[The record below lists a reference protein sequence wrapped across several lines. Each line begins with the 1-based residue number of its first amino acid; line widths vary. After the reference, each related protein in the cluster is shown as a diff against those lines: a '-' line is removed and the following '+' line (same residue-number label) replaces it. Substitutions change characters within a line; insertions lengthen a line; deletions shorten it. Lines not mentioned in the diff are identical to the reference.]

1 MTYRGTH
8 RKYKTGS
15 SQYEVYSYGDI
26 VVRNGVSYVCNV
38 ESTSGYIPEDSGS
51 GFVVLGGGTGGSG
64 GGTVNFAFSPTP
76 PASPSAGDQWFDSN
90 SGILYVYVV
99 DSNSGQWIQPNA
111 GSPSVDGGTYI

>member
-51 GFVVLGGGTGGSG
+51 GFVVLGGGTAGG
-64 GGTVNFAFSPTP
+64 GGTVNFAFSATP
-76 PASPSAGDQWFDSN
+76 PASPSAGDQWFDSD

-99 DSNSGQWIQPNA
+99 DEDNGQWIQPNA
-111 GSPSVDGGTYI
+111 GSPSVDGGTYT